1 MKKAWFYLLSIYSY
15 QNICI
20 VWFNNYLYV
29 VLKWIIFIKKS
40 EIWLMCFL
48 GLYLLCVCACVCVH
62 ILVWM
67 YFDIRWNRRIWFAWG
82 LASNIYYIDKNHINV
97 QPHVNKC
104 NRCQGRVYYKLL
116 KLQLTDESQMHH
128 LLANNTTNIIG
139 DDPNSRTRQLE
150 YVYWFIK
157 LFSKIFSIGKQRKRL
172 FKVTYIKN
180 IYVFPPKSLQN
191 IQL

>member
-1 MKKAWFYLLSIYSY
+1 MSSWNELFLLR
-15 QNICI
+15 N
-20 VWFNNYLYV
+20 
-29 VLKWIIFIKKS
+29 LKSDWCVS
-40 EIWLMCFL
+40 WVCT
-48 GLYLLCVCACVCVH
+48 YCVCACVCVH

-157 LFSKIFSIGKQRKRL
+157 LFSKIFSIGKQRKHL